1 MHSAGVIDSRTL
13 PAYSLTDAARCIGA
27 NPATLR
33 TWFKGRSYPIRGGIR
48 RSPNLLAA
56 AAPDALSFQNLVQ
69 AHVVQGIRKHY
80 HIPMHHVRKAL
91 AYLHESMGSLD
102 LLASDKFF
110 HDGEHLLLKIQDQLI
125 SLSERGQTVSEPV
138 LRQYLRRITY
148 GKDGLAA
155 RLYPF
160 LHTATGLYEPQHIM
174 IDPKIAFGKPCLK
187 RLGVKTDIIADRFL
201 AGETIEDLTADYG
214 AKPEE
219 IQEAIRWSSR
229 KAA

>member
-1 MHSAGVIDSRTL
+1 VIEPRTL
-13 PAYSLTDAARCIGA
+13 PTYSLTDAARCIGA

-33 TWFKGRSYPIRGGIR
+33 TWFKGRSYPIRGGVR
-48 RSPNLLAA
+48 RSPNLLVA

-80 HIPMHHVRKAL
+80 HIPMRHVRRAL
-91 AYLHESMGSLD
+91 AYLHECMGSLD
-102 LLASDKFF
+102 LLASNKFY

-125 SLSERGQTVSEPV
+125 SLSERGQAVSEPI
-138 LRQYLRRITY
+138 LQQYLHRISY
-148 GKDGLAA
+148 GKDGLAS

-160 LHTATGLYEPQHIM
+160 LQTANSFYEPHHIM
-174 IDPKIAFGKPCLK
+174 IDPTVAFGKPCLK
-187 RLGVKTDIIADRFL
+187 RLGVKTEIIADRFL

>member
-1 MHSAGVIDSRTL
+1 LHNAIVIDSRSL

-27 NPATLR
+27 HPATLR
-33 TWFKGRSYPIRGGIR
+33 TWFKGRNYPTRGGVR
-48 RSPNLLAA
+48 RSPNLLVA
-56 AAPDALSFQNLVQ
+56 AAPEALSFQNLVQ

-91 AYLHESMGSLD
+91 TYLHECMGNLD
-102 LLASDKFF
+102 LLASDKFY
-110 HDGEHLLLKIQDQLI
+110 HDGEHLLLKIQNQLV

-138 LRQYLRRITY
+138 LQHYLRRITY
-148 GKDGLAA
+148 GKDGFAD

-160 LHTATGLYEPQHIM
+160 LHTSTGLYEPQHIM
-174 IDPKIAFGKPCLK
+174 IDPRIAFGKPCLK
-187 RLGVKTDIIADRFL
+187 RLGVKTEIIADRFL

-219 IQEAIRWSSR
+219 IQEAIRWSAR

>member
-1 MHSAGVIDSRTL
+1 MIEPRKL

-27 NPATLR
+27 HPATLR
-33 TWFKGRSYPIRGGIR
+33 TWFKGRSYPTRDGVR

-91 AYLHESMGSLD
+91 VYLHECMGNLD

-125 SLSERGQTVSEPV
+125 SLSERGQAVSEPI
-138 LRQYLRRITY
+138 LQQYLHRITY
-148 GKDGLAA
+148 AKDGMAS
-155 RLYPF
+155 RLEPF
-160 LHTATGLYEPQHIM
+160 LHTATGLYEPRYIM
-174 IDPKIAFGKPCLK
+174 IDPVIAFGKPCLK